1 MPSMGRKQIQDAFEE
16 LSNELRSQR
25 IKEHLYIVGGAA
37 IAMAFRDSRHTFD
50 IDALMLEGHGPVFD
64 ASRRIARRNGWP
76 ERWLNEAAVAAIPL
90 EPDRRARTVYASS
103 NLVVSAASPQH
114 LLAMNSN
121 SQDGGSGSCGMELAG
136 VCACPREA
144 VAAGLGR
151 LGTRAGVAGL
161 PCTGSGAR
169 AGRARRTLAAG
180 FRRSPPLAAGLARC
194 VMLARAQPP
203 GERAV
208 AGAGVAG
215 SRTGRSS
222 CRSRTT
228 P

>member
-114 LLAMNSN
+114 LLAMKVRASRQKDVDDILLLV
-121 SQDGGSGSCGMELAG
+121 SLLKLKTVEELLAIHDEVFSRVPISPRALAG
-136 VCACPREA
+136 LKRILKTHWLEDRPSE
-144 VAAGLGR
+144 
-151 LGTRAGVAGL
+151 
-161 PCTGSGAR
+161 
-169 AGRARRTLAAG
+169 
-180 FRRSPPLAAGLARC
+180 
-194 VMLARAQPP
+194 
-203 GERAV
+203 
-208 AGAGVAG
+208 
-215 SRTGRSS
+215 
-222 CRSRTT
+222 
-228 P
+228 